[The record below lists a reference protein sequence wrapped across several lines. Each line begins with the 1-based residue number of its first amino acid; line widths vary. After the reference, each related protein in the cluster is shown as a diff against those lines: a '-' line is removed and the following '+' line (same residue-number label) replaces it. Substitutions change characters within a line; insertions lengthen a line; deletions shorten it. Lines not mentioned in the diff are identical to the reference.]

1 MKHEINKRLL
11 IAAFSFFVLPNSFYS
26 RLLHSTDA
34 VSSTHM
40 VLFEASPSE
49 PITPVALQPAIKKSV
64 TAVAK
69 TVKKLEIH
77 NPAELENWF
86 NHYAATYGV
95 AVETLKSVAKCESG
109 FNAAAVNGKY
119 VGLFQFA
126 PSTWVT
132 NRKAMGLDTNES
144 LRTNPEEAIRTAA
157 FKMGRDGTSAWA
169 SCVR

>member
-1 MKHEINKRLL
+1 
-11 IAAFSFFVLPNSFYS
+11 
-26 RLLHSTDA
+26 
-34 VSSTHM
+34 M
-40 VLFEASPSE
+40 VLFEATPPD
-49 PITPVALQPAIKKSV
+49 PITPVAIQPTVKKS
-64 TAVAK
+64 ALSVAK
-69 TVKKLEIH
+69 TAKKLEVHSPI
-77 NPAELENWF
+77 ELENWF
-86 NHYAATYGV
+86 NHYATTYGV
-95 AVETLKSVAKCESG
+95 AVETLKSIAKCESG

-157 FKMGRDGTSAWA
+157 FKIGRDGTGAWA